1 MRVEVIQSPARS
13 EKGFSLFELVI
24 AIAIAGIVLTAIFK
38 IADGSVRANS
48 QMVDLQN
55 EDIERDA
62 FFSFLRNHFDSLPGD
77 AIFNLRNTSNSEP
90 YTSELTFQNT
100 PVSFNWGGIPIAAQA
115 TRMVTVPT
123 ITGGLDIVLEY
134 YDVQILDSDEGP
146 AERGIEPIASV
157 VLLNDVRL
165 FEWSVL
171 DVRNY
176 ENTERDEWPYEWD
189 APNQRPSYVELTII
203 FENGDRRVKRLF
215 WIPKK
220 SNPRTQMSALQNS
233 ARSARQNAGGGA
245 VGGQPPT
252 GGGGGAGGRPGVGGG
267 AGGRPPGAGGRPG
280 TGGPGAPAGGAPAR
294 GGGTR

>member
-1 MRVEVIQSPARS
+1 MKVEFCQLPARS

-24 AIAIAGIVLTAIFK
+24 AIAIAGFVLTSIFK

-48 QMVDLQN
+48 KMIDIQN
-55 EDIERDA
+55 EEIERDA

-115 TRMVTVPT
+115 TRLITIPT
-123 ITGGLDIVLEY
+123 ITDGLDIVLEY

-146 AERGIEPIASV
+146 AERGIDPIATV
-157 VLLNDVRL
+157 TLLSDVRL
-165 FEWSVL
+165 FEWTVL

-176 ENTERDEWPYEWD
+176 DNTERDEWPYEWD
-189 APNQRPSYVELTII
+189 APNQRPSYVELTFI

-220 SNPRTQMSALQNS
+220 SNPRTSMSALQNS
-233 ARSARQNAGGGA
+233 ARSARSNS
-245 VGGQPPT
+245 
-252 GGGGGAGGRPGVGGG
+252 GGAGGQPGSVPGGG
-267 AGGRPPGAGGRPG
+267 GTGQGGNRPPGTGSRPSSG
-280 TGGPGAPAGGAPAR
+280 TQKPSTGGGSASGAAPKISR
-294 GGGTR
+294 

>member
-1 MRVEVIQSPARS
+1 MALPSFVSLMKVELIQPTARGA
-13 EKGFSLFELVI
+13 KGFSLFELVI
-24 AIAIAGIVLTAIFK
+24 AIAIAGIVLTSIFK

-55 EDIERDA
+55 EEIERDA
-62 FFSFLRNHFDSLPGD
+62 FFTFLRNHFDSLPGD
-77 AIFNLRNTSNSEP
+77 AVFNLRNTSNSEP

-115 TRMVTVPT
+115 TRLITVPT
-123 ITGGLDIVLEY
+123 VTGGLDIVLEY

-146 AERGIEPIASV
+146 AERGIDPIASV

-189 APNQRPSYVELTII
+189 APNQRPSYVELTVI

-220 SNPRTQMSALQNS
+220 SNPRTTMSAMQNS
-233 ARSARQNAGGGA
+233 ARSARQNTGGNGGG
-245 VGGQPPT
+245 GQLGGGRGQPGGGRGQP
-252 GGGGGAGGRPGVGGG
+252 GGGGGQPGGGR
-267 AGGRPPGAGGRPG
+267 
-280 TGGPGAPAGGAPAR
+280 
-294 GGGTR
+294 GGTPAK

>member
-1 MRVEVIQSPARS
+1 MKVEFRQLPARS
-13 EKGFSLFELVI
+13 AKGFSLFELVI
-24 AIAIAGIVLTAIFK
+24 AIAIAGFVLTSIFK

-48 QMVDLQN
+48 KMVDIQN
-55 EDIERDA
+55 EEIERDA

-115 TRMVTVPT
+115 TRLITFPTVTD
-123 ITGGLDIVLEY
+123 GLDVVLEY

-146 AERGIEPIASV
+146 AERGIDPIATV
-157 VLLNDVRL
+157 TLLRDVRL
-165 FEWSVL
+165 FEWTVL

-176 ENTERDEWPYEWD
+176 DNTERDEWPYEWD

-220 SNPRTQMSALQNS
+220 SNPRTNMSALQNS
-233 ARSARQNAGGGA
+233 ARSARSNSGGA
-245 VGGQPPT
+245 GGQPGSVP
-252 GGGGGAGGRPGVGGG
+252 GGGGARPGGD
-267 AGGRPPGAGGRPG
+267 RPPG
-280 TGGPGAPAGGAPAR
+280 TGSRPAGGSGGTQRPST
-294 GGGTR
+294 GGGPTSGSTPRISR